1 VLPKPPSWI
10 QGVYFKGKGEGKM
23 KRGEKREG
31 RREWKRDIPPPWLK
45 PRSTTDRHPMSALG
59 NSYKTWAAP
68 D

>member
-45 PRSTTDRHPMSALG
+45 PRSTTD
-59 NSYKTWAAP
+59 
-68 D
+68 